1 MPSIEQHTVPVL
13 YTTRVA
19 GTPRPWLTSEAATLF
34 SLANIGSYNQRL
46 VNQLLSVC
54 RELSHHIAFLPL
66 LTLPSVKSLEREE
79 TLYANGEPLHTAT
92 TLECEDFATRQPSAA
107 ETQVV
112 NEAIAT
118 IQYYQAVPLLS
129 LTFTIRMLNRA
140 MEELEV
146 YSDASECLEAETDT
160 YGKAI
165 WRSSSETAVYYGLS
179 ADSTEYWAAIDLLQ
193 ASIHA
198 YAADKEITL
207 EV

>member
-1 MPSIEQHTVPVL
+1 MSDYTTPIL
-13 YTTRVA
+13 YTLKRP
-19 GTPRPWLTSEAATLF
+19 GTPRPWLMSETPALF
-34 SLANIGSYNQRL
+34 SLANIGSYNQQL

-54 RELSHHIAFLPL
+54 REMSHHLAFLPL
-66 LTLPSVKSLEREE
+66 LTLPSVKSMEREE

-112 NEAIAT
+112 NEAIAA

-146 YSDASECLEAETDT
+146 CSDASECLEAETDT
-160 YGKAI
+160 YGKAV
-165 WRSSSETAVYYGLS
+165 WRGTSETAIYYGLS
-179 ADSTEYWAAIDLLQ
+179 ADSTAYWAAIDLLQ

-207 EV
+207 DA

>member
-1 MPSIEQHTVPVL
+1 MSE
-13 YTTRVA
+13 
-19 GTPRPWLTSEAATLF
+19 TPALF

-54 RELSHHIAFLPL
+54 REMSHHVAFLPL
-66 LTLPSVKSLEREE
+66 LTLPSLKSVEHQE
-79 TLYANGEPLHTAT
+79 TLYANSEPYLTTT
-92 TLECEDFATRQPSAA
+92 TLDCEDFATRQPSAA

-112 NEAIAT
+112 NEAIAA

-146 YSDASECLEAETDT
+146 CSDASECLEAETDT
-160 YGKAI
+160 YGKAV
-165 WRSSSETAVYYGLS
+165 WRSSSETAVYNGLS

-193 ASIHA
+193 ASVHA
-198 YAADKEITL
+198 YAADKELTL

>member
-1 MPSIEQHTVPVL
+1 MSDYTMPIL
-13 YTTRVA
+13 YTIKRP
-19 GTPRPWLTSEAATLF
+19 GTPRPWLMSEAPALF
-34 SLANIGSYNQRL
+34 SLANLGSYNQRL

-54 RELSHHIAFLPL
+54 REMSHHIAFLPL

-146 YSDASECLEAETDT
+146 CSDASECLEAETDT
-160 YGKAI
+160 YSKAI
-165 WRSSSETAVYYGLS
+165 WRGSSETAVYYGLS

>member
-1 MPSIEQHTVPVL
+1 MSDYTTPIL
-13 YTTRVA
+13 YTLKRP
-19 GTPRPWLTSEAATLF
+19 GTPRPWLMSETPALF
-34 SLANIGSYNQRL
+34 SLANLGSYNQQL

-54 RELSHHIAFLPL
+54 REMSHHLAFLPL
-66 LTLPSVKSLEREE
+66 LTLPSVKSMEREE

-112 NEAIAT
+112 NEAIAA

-146 YSDASECLEAETDT
+146 CSDASECLEAETDT
-160 YGKAI
+160 YGKAV
-165 WRSSSETAVYYGLS
+165 WRGTSETAIYYGLS
-179 ADSTEYWAAIDLLQ
+179 ADSTAYWAAIDLLQ

-207 EV
+207 DA

>member
-1 MPSIEQHTVPVL
+1 MSDYTTPIL
-13 YTTRVA
+13 YTLKRP
-19 GTPRPWLTSEAATLF
+19 GTPRPWLMSETVTLF

-54 RELSHHIAFLPL
+54 REMSHSVAFLPL

-79 TLYANGEPLHTAT
+79 ILYTNDGPFHVAT
-92 TLECEDFATRQPSAA
+92 TLECEDFAARQPSAA

-112 NEAIAT
+112 NEAIAA

-129 LTFTIRMLNRA
+129 LTFTIRMFNRV

-146 YSDASECLEAETDT
+146 CSDASECLEAETDT
-160 YGKAI
+160 YGKAV
-165 WRSSSETAVYYGLS
+165 WRSSSETAIYYGLS
-179 ADSTEYWAAIDLLQ
+179 ADSTEYWAVIDLLQ

-198 YAADKEITL
+198 YAADKEIAL

>member
-1 MPSIEQHTVPVL
+1 MSDYTTPIL
-13 YTTRVA
+13 YTLKRP
-19 GTPRPWLTSEAATLF
+19 GTPRPWLMSETPALF

-54 RELSHHIAFLPL
+54 REMSHHLAFLPL
-66 LTLPSVKSLEREE
+66 LTLPSVKDLEREE
-79 TLYANGEPLHTAT
+79 ILYTNGEPFHVAT
-92 TLECEDFATRQPSAA
+92 TLECEDFAGRQPSAA

-129 LTFTIRMLNRA
+129 LTFTINMLNRV

-146 YSDASECLEAETDT
+146 CSDASGCLEAEADT
-160 YGKAI
+160 YGKAV
-165 WRSSSETAVYYGLS
+165 WRSSSETAIYYGLS
-179 ADSTEYWAAIDLLQ
+179 ADSTEYWAVIDLLQ

>member
-1 MPSIEQHTVPVL
+1 MSD
-13 YTTRVA
+13 YTTPILYMLKRP
-19 GTPRPWLTSEAATLF
+19 GTPRPWLMSETPALF

-54 RELSHHIAFLPL
+54 REMSHHVAFLPL
-66 LTLPSVKSLEREE
+66 LTLPGLKSVEHQE
-79 TLYANGEPLHTAT
+79 TLYTEDGPFHTTT
-92 TLECEDFATRQPSAA
+92 TLDCEDFATRQPSAA

-112 NEAIAT
+112 NEAIAA

-146 YSDASECLEAETDT
+146 CSDASECLEAETDT
-160 YGKAI
+160 YGKAV
-165 WRSSSETAVYYGLS
+165 WRSSSETAVYNGLS

-193 ASIHA
+193 ASVHA
-198 YAADKEITL
+198 YAADKELTL

>member
-1 MPSIEQHTVPVL
+1 MSDYTTPIL
-13 YTTRVA
+13 YTLKRP
-19 GTPRPWLTSEAATLF
+19 GTPRPWLMSEAATLF

-54 RELSHHIAFLPL
+54 REMSHSVAFLPL

-79 TLYANGEPLHTAT
+79 ILYTNSEPFHVAT
-92 TLECEDFATRQPSAA
+92 TLECEDFAGRQPSAA

-112 NEAIAT
+112 NEAIAA

-129 LTFTIRMLNRA
+129 LTFTINMLNRV

-146 YSDASECLEAETDT
+146 CSDASECLEAETDT
-160 YGKAI
+160 YGKAV
-165 WRSSSETAVYYGLS
+165 WRSSSETAIYYGLS

>member
-1 MPSIEQHTVPVL
+1 MSD
-13 YTTRVA
+13 YTTPILYMLKRP
-19 GTPRPWLTSEAATLF
+19 GTPRPWLMSETPALF

-54 RELSHHIAFLPL
+54 REMSHHLAPLPL
-66 LTLPSVKSLEREE
+66 LTLPSAKSLEREE
-79 TLYANGEPLHTAT
+79 VLYTNGEPFHVAT
-92 TLECEDFATRQPSAA
+92 TLECEDFAGRQPSAA
-107 ETQVV
+107 EIQVV

-146 YSDASECLEAETDT
+146 CSDASDCLEAETDT
-160 YGKAI
+160 YGKAV
-165 WRSSSETAVYYGLS
+165 WRCTSETAIYYGLS
-179 ADSTEYWAAIDLLQ
+179 ADSTEYWATIDLLQ
-193 ASIHA
+193 ASVQA
-198 YAADKEITL
+198 YAADKELTL

>member
-1 MPSIEQHTVPVL
+1 MSDYTTPIL
-13 YTTRVA
+13 YTLKRP

-112 NEAIAT
+112 NEAIAA
-118 IQYYQAVPLLS
+118 IQYYQAIPLLS
-129 LTFTIRMLNRA
+129 FSFVICMLSRT

-146 YSDASECLEAETDT
+146 CSDASECLEAETDT

-193 ASIHA
+193 ASMQA
-198 YAADKEITL
+198 YTMDKELTL
-207 EV
+207 DA

>member
-1 MPSIEQHTVPVL
+1 MSDYTTPIL
-13 YTTRVA
+13 YTLKRP
-19 GTPRPWLTSEAATLF
+19 GTPRPWLMSETPALF

-54 RELSHHIAFLPL
+54 REMSNQLALLPL
-66 LTLPSVKSLEREE
+66 LTLPSVKDLEREE
-79 TLYANGEPLHTAT
+79 ILYTNGEPFHVAT
-92 TLECEDFATRQPSAA
+92 TLECEDFAGRQPSAA

-129 LTFTIRMLNRA
+129 LTFTINMLNRV

-146 YSDASECLEAETDT
+146 CSDASGCLEAETDT
-160 YGKAI
+160 YGKAV
-165 WRSSSETAVYYGLS
+165 WRSSSETAIYYGLS
-179 ADSTEYWAAIDLLQ
+179 ADSTEYWAVIDLLQ